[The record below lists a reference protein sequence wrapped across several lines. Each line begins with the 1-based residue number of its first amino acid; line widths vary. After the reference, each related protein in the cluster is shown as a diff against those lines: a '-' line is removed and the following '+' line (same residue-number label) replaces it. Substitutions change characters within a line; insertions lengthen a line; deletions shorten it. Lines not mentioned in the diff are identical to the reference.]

1 MRWQLAEWDEI
12 RVRFSPL
19 SAALSVWT
27 QVPQRR
33 RIAMVRAG
41 LLLICFLLGFAGAAL
56 VGPRQLH
63 VSPIG
68 LKIATAL
75 LAIVA
80 LAVLAS
86 LAMAADAEGAAFARA
101 LPRWARPRLDIARGL
116 GLARTAA
123 LRCASGVRELSR
135 TIGGVRA
142 FAPTLLAS
150 CSALAARRPE
160 RSAADCQAT
169 VSVIRRLVDPTP
181 TMTLVSSVGSQRASA
196 AADLAVLKK
205 ALIESNNQSWR
216 NQHLPVVASL
226 SAASLARLRVH
237 RAIRGRR
244 DRVSLTAAPLTI
256 LLAGGPR
263 PELVVAL
270 ARLLLPSDVG
280 RALQPT
286 SLDGID
292 TLRLVRAGVSFVA
305 LSAPSLVYEA
315 RRDRATVKA
324 VLAQLAEAGIGVIA
338 VDIEDSVVLAQLSGL
353 GIKLGEGG
361 ALTSSSQRVAAD
373 QPVPAAARVFR
384 PRSLTMGRAAPSEP
398 PPTPDLEDVMSSKAA
413 AG

>member
-1 MRWQLAEWDEI
+1 MRWLLAEWDEI
-12 RVRFSPL
+12 RVRFGPL
-19 SAALSVWT
+19 SAAQSAWT

-33 RIAMVRAG
+33 RFAMVRAG
-41 LLLICFLLGFAGAAL
+41 LLLTCFLLGFAGAAL
-56 VGPRQLH
+56 VGPRQLP

-68 LKIATAL
+68 LKIAMAL

-86 LAMAADAEGAAFARA
+86 LVMAADAEGGASARA

-116 GLARTAA
+116 GLARAAA
-123 LRCASGVRELSR
+123 LRCASGARELSG
-135 TIGGVRA
+135 IVGGVRA

-160 RSAADCQAT
+160 RSTADCQAT

-181 TMTLVSSVGSQRASA
+181 LMTLVSGAGSQRARA
-196 AADLAVLKK
+196 TADLAVLKK

-237 RAIRGRR
+237 RVIRGRR
-244 DRVSLTAAPLTI
+244 DRVSLTAPPLTI

-263 PELVVAL
+263 PERVAAL

-280 RALQPT
+280 RALQPAA
-286 SLDGID
+286 LDGINIH
-292 TLRLVRAGVSFVA
+292 RLARAGVSFVA
-305 LSAPSLVYEA
+305 LSAPSLIDEA

-338 VDIEDSVVLAQLSGL
+338 VDIEDNVVLAQLSAL
-353 GIKLGEGG
+353 GIRLGEGG
-361 ALTSSSQRVAAD
+361 ALTSSSERVAAD
-373 QPVPAAARVFR
+373 RPVPAAARVFR
-384 PRSLTMGRAAPSEP
+384 PRSVPMGRVHTES